1 MKYIAYARK
10 STDEKDKQVLSIDNQ
25 ISELKEFALRE
36 NLEIVDFLTEAQSAK
51 VTGRPVFNSLVKR
64 IEKGEAQGI
73 VSWNPDRIARNSI
86 DGGKIIY
93 LLDTGELQSLKFPTH
108 WFENT
113 PQGRFMLS
121 IAFGQAKYYVDNLSQ
136 NVHRGLKYKIK
147 MGVWPALAPW
157 GYKNDRNLK
166 TVVLDPVKANVIK
179 KAFEL
184 YATGKYTLHDMCMYF
199 YENGI
204 RERKSG
210 DPPETGTVRDVFKRP
225 FYYGYM
231 LYNGELYK
239 GTHTPII
246 TKDTF
251 DKVQEIIKQRGWFH
265 SKLYRKKTYDFAFTG
280 LLKCHYCKYSIT
292 AEQRPFFF
300 PRTNNKIIYIYY
312 HCTKKDKKCFQK
324 GYTREEILEV
334 QFREMISSLSVSE
347 AWVDQMNKFLVQDIE
362 SQKSVDKISSSRLE
376 TEISQTEQ
384 KLDTLLEAY
393 LDTVIDS
400 ESYVKK
406 KNELMERKANLVSKQ
421 KELTSD
427 NPNWIEGVQNY
438 ITCAQKCAK
447 IARAENNCHDL
458 ADMAKKVGSKY
469 FLKDKKIEFCLYFP
483 YNLLAANGGAA
494 SFPAQ
499 FVPTLAFSQSKYYI
513 DNLSENVKRGMK
525 HKVRI
530 GVWPVQAPL
539 GYLNDKLTKT
549 IIVDPVRHKIIKK
562 CFEMFA
568 TGKHSFTSI
577 SDYLFSVGV
586 KSRSDKKTKVD
597 TIKRMLCS
605 RFYLGI
611 LNYKGELHKGIHK
624 PIISKTLFDLTQK
637 QISRFER
644 PRYNGHDF
652 PFIGLA
658 RCGECGGAITAES
671 HSRKYKNGNSPT
683 FIYYRCT
690 KKFGKCSQK
699 YISQNNLA
707 KQLRKSVRSVVIPD
721 QWKEKWLK
729 LLEKDKEQE
738 SVKAKENTALT
749 ETELQTTE
757 IKLSKLLDTYLDG
770 VVNEEDYKKKKNEL
784 FNTKLN
790 LQEQIEKIKQQ
801 GSSWLEPL
809 EHFIMSAFQA
819 QKIAQ
824 EKNEYQ
830 NLSDFVRS
838 ACSNFFLTDQHLQ
851 FSYNLGYSTLF
862 SVCGSPHPATYLSE
876 KSFSVSHEGL
886 EPSTITLRGY
896 RSTIELVALIINT
909 SVLYIIWSK

>member
-25 ISELKEFALRE
+25 ISELKEFAERE

-51 VTGRPVFNSLVKR
+51 VTGRPIFNSLVKR

-166 TVVLDPVKANVIK
+166 TVVLDPLKANVIK

-204 RERKSG
+204 RERNTG
-210 DPPETGTVRDVFKRP
+210 EPPETTTIREVFKRP

-231 LYNGELYK
+231 LYNGELYQ

-251 DKVQEIIKQRGWFH
+251 DKVQLVIQKRGWFH
-265 SKLYRKKTYDFAFTG
+265 TKLFRAPRYDFAFTG
-280 LLKCHYCKYSIT
+280 FIKCHYCNCSVT
-292 AEQRPFFF
+292 AESRPFFF
-300 PRTNNKIIYIYY
+300 PKTNNKVNYLYY
-312 HCTKKDKKCFQK
+312 HCTKKKGECCQK

-334 QFREMISSLSVSE
+334 QFREIIKSLSVSQG
-347 AWVDQMNKFLVQDIE
+347 WVDQMNNFLVQNVE
-362 SQKSVDKISSSRLE
+362 SQKVEDKNTSLSLE

-400 ESYVKK
+400 ESYIKK

-427 NPNWIEGVQNY
+427 NPNWIEAVTNF

-499 FVPTLAFSQSKYYI
+499 SVPTLAFGQSKYYI
-513 DNLSENVKRGMK
+513 DNLSENIKRGHRAK
-525 HKVRI
+525 LRKGI
-530 GVWPVQAPL
+530 WPNFAPL
-539 GYLNDKLTKT
+539 GYSNNPKT
-549 IIVDPVRHKIIKK
+549 RAIDIDSEKAPLVRKA
-562 CFEMFA
+562 FELYA
-568 TGKHSFTSI
+568 TGEYTLKAVAI
-577 SDYLFSVGV
+577 ILEQAGL
-586 KSRSDKKTKVD
+586 RS
-597 TIKRMLCS
+597 
-605 RFYLGI
+605 
-611 LNYKGELHKGIHK
+611 YKGNVLSVSCVQRLLQNPIYYGVFSFNGEIYDGTHE
-624 PIISKTLFDLTQK
+624 PIISKKLFDSVAQVMSNRGK
-637 QISRFER
+637 KKRKRKHEFAFS
-644 PRYNGHDF
+644 
-652 PFIGLA
+652 GLMK
-658 RCGECGGAITAES
+658 CGNCDCLITAEKQKG
-671 HSRKYKNGNSPT
+671 HH
-683 FIYYRCT
+683 YYRCT
-690 KKFGKCSQK
+690 KKKQTCNEKYLREENLVEQMKGIIQK
-699 YISQNNLA
+699 VSLPDDWANNMLA
-707 KQLRKSVRSVVIPD
+707 EID
-721 QWKEKWLK
+721 KEKEQAREETKVFVQNLQTKKTEIEAKTENLLDLFIGGKGIEPEEYQAKKLK
-729 LLEKDKEQE
+729 LLNEKQDILGKIRDFEQ
-738 SVKAKENTALT
+738 KGN
-749 ETELQTTE
+749 
-757 IKLSKLLDTYLDG
+757 
-770 VVNEEDYKKKKNEL
+770 N
-784 FNTKLN
+784 
-790 LQEQIEKIKQQ
+790 
-801 GSSWLEPL
+801 WLEPMKEMIL
-809 EHFIMSAFQA
+809 ASSQAKILLSQSDNQEIRAFL
-819 QKIAQ
+819 
-824 EKNEYQ
+824 KNIG
-830 NLSDFVRS
+830 
-838 ACSNFFLTDQHLQ
+838 SNFILKDKKFQ
-851 FSYNLGYSTLF
+851 FALKNGWRAL
-862 SVCGSPHPATYLSE
+862 A
-876 KSFSVSHEGL
+876 EG
-886 EPSTITLRGY
+886 EPTKTFPNWR
-896 RSTIELVALIINT
+896 
-909 SVLYIIWSK
+909 

>member
-1 MKYIAYARK
+1 MKYIGYARK

-51 VTGRPVFNSLVKR
+51 VTGRPIFNSLVKR

-73 VSWNPDRIARNSI
+73 VSWNPDRIARNSV

-204 RERKSG
+204 RERNTG
-210 DPPETGTVRDVFKRP
+210 EPPETTTVREVFKRP

-231 LYNGELYK
+231 LYNGELYQ

-251 DKVQEIIKQRGWFH
+251 DKVQEVIKKRGWFH
-265 SKLYRKKTYDFAFTG
+265 TKLFRTPRYDFAFTG
-280 LLKCHYCKYSIT
+280 FIKCHYCGCSVT
-292 AEQRPFFF
+292 AESRPFFF
-300 PRTNNKIIYIYY
+300 PKTNNRVNYLYY
-312 HCTKKDKKCFQK
+312 HCTKKKGECCQK
-324 GYTREEILEV
+324 GYTREEIIAV
-334 QFREMISSLSVSE
+334 QFREIIKSLSVSQG
-347 AWVDQMNKFLVQDIE
+347 WVEQMNKFLIQDIE
-362 SQKSVDKISSSRLE
+362 TQKSVDKISSSSLE

-427 NPNWIEGVQNY
+427 NPNWIEAVTNY

-499 FVPTLAFSQSKYYI
+499 SVPTLAFSQSKYYI

-549 IIVDPVRHKIIKK
+549 IVVDPVRHKIIKK

-577 SDYLFSVGV
+577 SDFLFSVDI
-586 KSRSDKKTKVD
+586 KSRSNKKIKVD
-597 TIKRMLCS
+597 TIKRMLS
-605 RFYLGI
+605 NRFYLGVM
-611 LNYKGELHKGIHK
+611 NYKGELHKGIHR
-624 PIISKTLFDLTQK
+624 PIISKQLFDLTQK
-637 QISRFER
+637 QIVRFER

-671 HSRKYKNGNSPT
+671 HSRKYKNGNNPT

-690 KKFGKCSQK
+690 KKFGVCNQK

-707 KQLRKSVRSVVIPD
+707 KQLRKSVRNITIPGE
-721 QWKEKWLK
+721 WKEKWLE
-729 LLEKDKEQE
+729 LLEQDKVAE

-757 IKLSKLLDTYLDG
+757 IKLSRLLDAYLDG
-770 VVNEEDYKKKKNEL
+770 VLNEEDYKLKKNEL

-790 LQEQIEKIKQQ
+790 LQEQVEKIKTN
-801 GSSWLEPL
+801 GNSWLEPL
-809 EHFIMSAFQA
+809 EHFILSAFQA

-824 EKNEYQ
+824 EKNDFES
-830 NLSDFVRS
+830 LATFVRS

-851 FSYNLGYSTLF
+851 FSYNLGFNSLKNI
-862 SVCGSPHPATYLSE
+862 CGSSHPATFLSDI
-876 KSFSVSHEGL
+876 SFCVSPDGF
-886 EPSTITLRGY
+886 EPSTYSLKGNHSTAELRAQTY
-896 RSTIELVALIINT
+896 YV
-909 SVLYIIWSK
+909 SVF